1 MSMRIMCGNDF
12 VKNRQELQSLI
23 DASIKNI
30 EEAVEFCFDPK
41 KVEYFGFDL
50 ESFIRSILTKGK
62 RAGKPTTLIKKEA
75 TSLALI
81 GAIRRNNLENI
92 KTKSHPEVVTF
103 EPAFSVDVAR
113 TIKKYNIRPVVNL
126 PLEID
131 NFPGLMCYS
140 SFGSLIPT
148 GIQDYELIKTAY
160 LYHQI
165 RLDKVLNSK
174 NKNYRPDISKIENFL
189 QISIDTIH
197 YPLDKRIII
206 LNQLGL
212 INKNGTV
219 VDTIAA
225 MKMGNIK
232 SSLMGSTY

>member
-1 MSMRIMCGNDF
+1 M
-12 VKNRQELQSLI
+12 
-23 DASIKNI
+23 
-30 EEAVEFCFDPK
+30 
-41 KVEYFGFDL
+41 
-50 ESFIRSILTKGK
+50 
-62 RAGKPTTLIKKEA
+62 
-75 TSLALI
+75 
-81 GAIRRNNLENI
+81 
-92 KTKSHPEVVTF
+92 
-103 EPAFSVDVAR
+103 AR

-140 SFGSLIPT
+140 SFDSLVPT

-165 RLDKVLNSK
+165 RLDEVLNSK

-189 QISIDTIH
+189 QFSIDTIH

-212 INKNGTV
+212 INKNRTV
-219 VDTIAA
+219 VDTMAA
-225 MKMGNIK
+225 MKVGNIK